1 MSVLHLDDTIAAVAT
16 APGPGAI
23 SIVRLSGPNSLPI
36 ADRLVP
42 SPASRL
48 STLSPHTFT
57 LTNLV
62 DPGHPDQVLD
72 QAIILIFRAPHSYT
86 GEDLIEFQIHGGPI
100 QSRRLLKVLIESG
113 ARPADPGEF
122 TQRAFLNG
130 KLDLVQAEGVADLI
144 QSHSERAS
152 ILALEQ
158 INGSISNCIKAIYE
172 DMMTISSEVENSLD
186 FSDDDFPREIFH
198 KSELH
203 INRALATI
211 DELLNSWN
219 QGRVIRDG
227 ALVVITGPPNVGKS
241 TLLNKLLGFDRA
253 IVTNIPGT
261 TRDIIEEGLILDGFQ
276 IRLADTAG
284 IRDTDCEIEKIGID
298 RAREL
303 LEKADVIINMIDAS
317 QITLEAELKIKS
329 AFIHAETIVFAN
341 KIDIASNHNLALLS
355 RYSQKIIR
363 GSLINDFGIDE
374 LKEAILLPIKSKLA
388 SIHSFSISE
397 RHHAILIKVREEI
410 IHASSLL
417 HRIHTEDLVLV
428 SNHLRSALELLGT
441 INGKVYSDQLLE
453 NIFSRFC
460 VGK

>member
-1 MSVLHLDDTIAAVAT
+1 MSVLQPEDTIAAVAT
-16 APGPGAI
+16 APGSGAI
-23 SIVRLSGPNSLPI
+23 SIIRLSGPDSLMI

-42 SPASRL
+42 PPALRPSSYSPNSFFRA
-48 STLSPHTFT
+48 
-57 LTNLV
+57 NIV

-86 GEDLIEFQIHGGPI
+86 GDDLVEFQIHGGPI
-100 QSRRLLKVLIESG
+100 QSRRLLHVLIESG

-152 ILALEQ
+152 ILAVEQ
-158 INGSISNCIKAIYE
+158 INGSISSYIKTLYE
-172 DMMTISSEVENSLD
+172 NMMTVSSYVENSLD
-186 FSDDDFPREIFH
+186 FSAEDFPKEIFP
-198 KSELH
+198 KSETL
-203 INRALATI
+203 INRALTLI

-219 QGRVIRDG
+219 QGRVIREG

-253 IVTNIPGT
+253 IVTDIPGT
-261 TRDIIEEGLILDGFQ
+261 TRDTIEEGLLLDGFQ

-284 IRDTDCEIEKIGID
+284 IRDTDCKIEKIGID
-298 RAREL
+298 RARSL

-317 QITLEAELKIKS
+317 NITLETELALKS
-329 AFIHAETIVFAN
+329 ALIHDETIVFAN
-341 KIDIASNHNLALLS
+341 KIDLASNQDLALLS
-355 RYSQKIIR
+355 CYSQKIIR
-363 GSLINDFGIDE
+363 GSLINAVGIDE
-374 LKEAILLPIKSKLA
+374 LKNAILSPIKSKVA
-388 SIHSFSISE
+388 AIHSFSISE
-397 RHHAILIKVREEI
+397 RHYSILSKAREEI
-410 IHASSLL
+410 LRSSALL
-417 HRIHTEDLVLV
+417 KQIHTEDLVLV

-441 INGKVYSDQLLE
+441 INGQVYTEQLLE